1 MQKKI
6 SDFPRK
12 GKKGRNLTVDNEEVV
27 VGRTR
32 GEKRH
37 GLSSKR
43 IMKEEIVQAHT
54 KAGDYMEWY

>member
-1 MQKKI
+1 M
-6 SDFPRK
+6 
-12 GKKGRNLTVDNEEVV
+12 DNEEVV

-32 GEKRH
+32 GEKKRH